1 MASLRTLQLN
11 WLRTF
16 EAVARLS
23 SFSGAAVQLNMSQS
37 AVSQQIRLLE
47 GKLGRRL
54 FLRKRRTIELTVA
67 GRAYLGVVREALQH
81 VEHGMATIFNSVAQG
96 VLEVSVN
103 NSFAQMWL
111 APRVREFTTRYP
123 LVTLRLYG
131 VNWEADAP
139 PSSAELEIRYG
150 KGVWPGLDLVSADR
164 HGGTMNAAVTPH
176 VTRTIKFYALIA
188 RSCKRLR

>member
-1 MASLRTLQLN
+1 M
-11 WLRTF
+11 
-16 EAVARLS
+16 
-23 SFSGAAVQLNMSQS
+23 
-37 AVSQQIRLLE
+37 
-47 GKLGRRL
+47 
-54 FLRKRRTIELTVA
+54 RK
-67 GRAYLGVVREALQH
+67 
-81 VEHGMATIFNSVAQG
+81 
-96 VLEVSVN
+96 
-103 NSFAQMWL
+103 
-111 APRVREFTTRYP
+111 FTTRYP

-150 KGVWPGLDLVSADR
+150 KGVWPGLDQVSADR